1 MTTRRTITRKDRVR
15 NRVVVLFHRI
25 GLPFGPMQLLTVPG
39 RRTGIPR
46 TTPVA
51 PVTIHGA
58 TYICQAYPR
67 ADWVQNARAAGRG
80 TLTRGRETREV
91 DLVEVPVAERGV
103 VLREFP
109 AQNPRGVGAFLRN
122 GLVHEPTADAFAAAA
137 PAVPMFRAVARER
150 ARG

>member
-1 MTTRRTITRKDRVR
+1 MTTHSAISTRDRVR
-15 NRVVVLFHRI
+15 NRVVVLFHRV
-25 GLPFGPMQLLTVPG
+25 GLPFGPMQLLTLPG

-58 TYICQAYPR
+58 TYICQAYPH
-67 ADWVQNARAAGRG
+67 ADWVKNARAAGRG

-91 DLVEVPVAERGV
+91 DLVEVPVGERGV

-109 AQNPRGVGAFLRN
+109 AQNPMGVGAFLRN
-122 GLVHEPTADAFAAAA
+122 GLVDEPTADAFAAAA
-137 PAVPMFRAVARER
+137 PAVPVFRVVAR
-150 ARG
+150 ARPRG

>member
-1 MTTRRTITRKDRVR
+1 MTKRSAIRTKDRFR
-15 NRVVVLFHRI
+15 NRVVVLFHRA

-39 RRTGIPR
+39 RTTGIAR

-58 TYICQAYPR
+58 TYICQAYPH
-67 ADWVQNARAAGRG
+67 ADWVKNARAAGRG
-80 TLTRGRETREV
+80 TLTRGRAGREV
-91 DLVEVPVAERGV
+91 DLVEVPLAERGT

-122 GLVHEPTADAFAAAA
+122 GLVAEPTGEAFAAAA
-137 PAVPMFRAVARER
+137 PDVPVFRVVARDR
-150 ARG
+150 QRG

>member
-1 MTTRRTITRKDRVR
+1 MTTHSAISTKDRVR
-15 NRVVVLFHRI
+15 NRVVVLFHRV
-25 GLPFGPMQLLTVPG
+25 GLPFGPMQLLTLPG

-58 TYICQAYPR
+58 TYICQAYPH
-67 ADWVQNARAAGRG
+67 ADWVKNARAAGRG

-91 DLVEVPVAERGV
+91 DLVEVPVGERGV

-109 AQNPRGVGAFLRN
+109 AQNPLGVGAFLRN
-122 GLVHEPTADAFAAAA
+122 GLVDEPTADAFAAAA
-137 PAVPMFRAVARER
+137 PAVPVFRVVARQPP
-150 ARG
+150 RG